1 MAAYRRIFNRWKAE
15 KFPNRTKIDTDE
27 IRDMYETFKE
37 TEEYLIMKRKV
48 EEEEGIVRTNY
59 SKEEIRSIWNENR
72 RLREEIRR
80 LREEN
85 TKLLKNQFCI
95 LDFKRKRKKDL
106 DELTKRV
113 SSSSFNNYY
122 YCHYRYHRWSHQH

>member
-1 MAAYRRIFNRWKAE
+1 MPPKKKIRGGKNLARYKRIFNRWKAE

-72 RLREEIRR
+72 RLREENRR

-85 TKLLKNQFCI
+85 TKLLEESI
-95 LDFKRKRKKDL
+95 LYSGFQAQ
-106 DELTKRV
+106 T
-113 SSSSFNNYY
+113 
-122 YCHYRYHRWSHQH
+122 